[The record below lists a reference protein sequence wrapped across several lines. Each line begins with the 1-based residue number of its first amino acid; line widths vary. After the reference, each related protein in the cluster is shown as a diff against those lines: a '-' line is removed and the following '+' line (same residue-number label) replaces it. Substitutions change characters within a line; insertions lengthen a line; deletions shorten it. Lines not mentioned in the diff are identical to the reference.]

1 MNEAPGHHPALRR
14 RLLLIST
21 AVLVGLALLA
31 MGLMISYSKKTAD
44 RSYDIMLNS
53 ATLQMANA
61 VRHTE
66 QGVIVDIPV
75 SAFATL
81 ALAPQDRV
89 FYRIS
94 INGSFLTGYR
104 SLPAPPPRSPSQRQ
118 LTLQQPD
125 FFDAEFDG
133 EPVRIARLIRLNT
146 ERLPHDE
153 IQIELAQTR
162 LARQQ
167 LADDILYPAL
177 ELILGLL
184 FSALLLL
191 WLGIYYALRPF
202 ALIARALAR
211 RRPRD
216 LTPLSLPVP
225 RETLP
230 LLNTINHFIA
240 RQQQMLSQL
249 ETRTSVAAHQLRTPL
264 ASLRALSENARDEQ
278 DAEKQRIQLYGLIA
292 QCDQLAL
299 TVDHLL
305 NQAMLDHRFHSQE
318 LIPLELNALVRK
330 VCLALAVPALQRRV
344 ALSFEAA
351 DTPLWIRG
359 DEVALTQM
367 LNNLIDNAVA
377 HSPPDSQ
384 VEILLRK
391 APGPTVL
398 IRDRGPGIPT
408 TEKEKVFERFY
419 RGNSNRYRGSG
430 LGMAIARDVAEH
442 HGARIL
448 LEDNKPG
455 GLQVEIHFE
464 AHHFEFHRSRS

>member
-1 MNEAPGHHPALRR
+1 MNQTRGYHPALRR
-14 RLLLIST
+14 RLLLLSGM
-21 AVLVGLALLA
+21 VLVGLALLA

-53 ATLQMANA
+53 AILQMANA
-61 VRHTE
+61 VRRTE
-66 QGVIVDIPV
+66 QGFNVDIPV
-75 SAFATL
+75 SAFTTL

-94 INGSFLTGYR
+94 INGNFLTGYR
-104 SLPAPPPRSPSQRQ
+104 SLPTPPPRPPSQRQ

-133 EPVRIARLIRLNT
+133 EPIRIARLIRLNT

-184 FSALLLL
+184 VSALLLL

-225 RETLP
+225 KETLP

-240 RQQQMLSQL
+240 RQQQMLS
-249 ETRTSVAAHQLRTPL
+249 R
-264 ASLRALSENARDEQ
+264 
-278 DAEKQRIQLYGLIA
+278 
-292 QCDQLAL
+292 
-299 TVDHLL
+299 
-305 NQAMLDHRFHSQE
+305 
-318 LIPLELNALVRK
+318 
-330 VCLALAVPALQRRV
+330 
-344 ALSFEAA
+344 
-351 DTPLWIRG
+351 
-359 DEVALTQM
+359 
-367 LNNLIDNAVA
+367 
-377 HSPPDSQ
+377 
-384 VEILLRK
+384 
-391 APGPTVL
+391 
-398 IRDRGPGIPT
+398 
-408 TEKEKVFERFY
+408 
-419 RGNSNRYRGSG
+419 
-430 LGMAIARDVAEH
+430 
-442 HGARIL
+442 
-448 LEDNKPG
+448 
-455 GLQVEIHFE
+455 
-464 AHHFEFHRSRS
+464 